1 MVKLLVPLRR
11 LRSAKSLKLQ
21 PIAKMLRHLA
31 QKVHFP
37 TSSEVRE
44 VIYSARK
51 TNTVSL
57 PRFIVV
63 RRGFVHDAALLPPL
77 QEGGMGE
84 YVLDRVVTSC
94 SGNMTRLIL
103 QLMLVHPAP
112 TPNLPMQLLPS
123 FYYSFDQSIIH
134 ILLHSF
140 RVYLLLSLS
149 FCLFCFFVLAFRLFP
164 ASPLLIIKSVIT

>member
-37 TSSEVRE
+37 TSSEVGE

-140 RVYLLLSLS
+140 IQS
-149 FCLFCFFVLAFRLFP
+149 
-164 ASPLLIIKSVIT
+164 

>member
-44 VIYSARK
+44 VIYRARK
-51 TNTVSL
+51 QIQSPFLDSL
-57 PRFIVV
+57 LFVEVLYMILLCYHHCK
-63 RRGFVHDAALLPPL
+63 RG
-77 QEGGMGE
+77 GGMGE

-94 SGNMTRLIL
+94 SGNMTQLIL

-140 RVYLLLSLS
+140 IQS
-149 FCLFCFFVLAFRLFP
+149 
-164 ASPLLIIKSVIT
+164 

>member
-11 LRSAKSLKLQ
+11 IRSARSLKLQ

-31 QKVHFP
+31 QEVHFP

-44 VIYSARK
+44 VIYRARK

-63 RRGFVHDAALLPPL
+63 RRGFVHDTALLPPL
-77 QEGGMGE
+77 QEGGGGMGE

-94 SGNMTRLIL
+94 SGNMTQLIL

-140 RVYLLLSLS
+140 IQS
-149 FCLFCFFVLAFRLFP
+149 
-164 ASPLLIIKSVIT
+164 